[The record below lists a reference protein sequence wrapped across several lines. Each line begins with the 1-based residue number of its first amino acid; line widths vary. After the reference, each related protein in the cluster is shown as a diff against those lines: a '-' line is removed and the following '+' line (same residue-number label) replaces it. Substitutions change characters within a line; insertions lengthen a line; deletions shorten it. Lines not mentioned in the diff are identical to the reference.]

1 MTVNPA
7 DPAVDDQPD
16 ATMTANI
23 AFQTYV
29 QQMPEDAKE
38 VAQPEIAKFVRWVGP
53 ERSLS
58 SITASEVGEYS
69 EMQSARSQSA
79 DAQERLSNVKLFL
92 TYLKKKDILKINLAQ
107 HLRIRKSRISANRS
121 RSSIKTQQVRL
132 TKAGFD
138 SMTRQLSQL
147 QDQRVVVVEEIQR
160 AAADGDVRENA
171 PLEAA
176 RENQGMIM
184 SKIREI
190 EGTLKMAVVI
200 DGTVK
205 DTKIVRIGSKVELV
219 ETGSGRNI
227 AYQLVEPNEAS
238 PLNGKITIASP
249 VGAAILGQSVGSEV
263 AVDTPRGS
271 QIYRIESTQ

>member
-53 ERSLS
+53 DRSLS